1 MMQGRNSSTLTK
13 APPHNSAARLSMPF
27 PPSAA
32 CKFLDLPPV
41 NLRNLHLHLTK
52 NPFASRPPHLCGVTL
67 KNLRNKPSSM
77 GVSAP
82 KGSRGRS
89 ESPLSPPQRRFPFA
103 AIKTKKHG
111 SAMRRFPKG
120 DRKALWSP
128 PQRRFPLQQYKSS
141 NTDKAKQFCSLL
153 TAPPAMPIPALTFYH
168 VRGIIN
174 PDADVVEWQTLG
186 T

>member
-1 MMQGRNSSTLTK
+1 MQGRNSSTLTK
-13 APPHNSAARLSMPF
+13 APPHNSAARLAMPF

-89 ESPLSPPQRRFPFA
+89 ESPLVASAEAISPCSDKNQETWECNAKVSKGRPQSPLVA
-103 AIKTKKHG
+103 SAEAISLCSDKNQETWECNAKVSKG
-111 SAMRRFPKG
+111 RPQSPLVASAE
-120 DRKALWSP
+120 AISP
-128 PQRRFPLQQYKSS
+128 ATIQI
-141 NTDKAKQFCSLL
+141 KQ
-153 TAPPAMPIPALTFYH
+153 H
-168 VRGIIN
+168 R
-174 PDADVVEWQTLG
+174 
-186 T
+186 

>member
-1 MMQGRNSSTLTK
+1 MQGRNSSTLTK
-13 APPHNSAARLSMPF
+13 APPHNSAACLAMSF

-89 ESPLSPPQRRFPFA
+89 ESPLSLPQERN
-103 AIKTKKHG
+103 
-111 SAMRRFPKG
+111 
-120 DRKALWSP
+120 L
-128 PQRRFPLQQYKSS
+128 LQQEKSS
-141 NTDKAKQFCSLL
+141 NMGV
-153 TAPPAMPIPALTFYH
+153 TAPKVSKGRSQTSFVFMPFGRVRRRETLCDKQNQAANYPKSRAALPQRSAISFMGMIRFR
-168 VRGIIN
+168 RGLSR
-174 PDADVVEWQTLG
+174 AG
-186 T
+186 